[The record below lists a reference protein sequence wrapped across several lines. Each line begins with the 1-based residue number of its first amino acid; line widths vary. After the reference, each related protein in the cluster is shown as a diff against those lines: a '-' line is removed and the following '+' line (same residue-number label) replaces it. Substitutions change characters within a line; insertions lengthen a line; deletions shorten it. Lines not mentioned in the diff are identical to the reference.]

1 MREILHEQIKIG
13 EVDIPS
19 IQFDLQARD
28 EITKTLMGL
37 QYIYANEDLR
47 QKTFAI
53 LSELTPR
60 DIDSENGRPGM
71 DYWKIFVLGT
81 LRLAC
86 NTDYDTLKN
95 LADNHLE
102 LRQIMGD
109 SVLERDS
116 YYGLQTIK
124 DNVSLLTPDVLG
136 RVSKFVV
143 EHGHKLSGVSE
154 KDDFRAR
161 CDSFVVETNVHY
173 PTDINL
179 LLDATRKVISLMA
192 VVCSEAG
199 ITDCR
204 LSEYGKRK
212 LKKRY
217 RAVQRL
223 KHSTSKDPK
232 KIAERDQAIK
242 DAYFAYLGLCIEFM
256 EKASKTIAGLQITSP
271 SQIAGIL
278 SVERFIDHAW
288 RQIDQVHRRVIEGE
302 KIPHEE
308 KVFSV
313 FEEHTEW
320 ITKGKAGV
328 PQELGLNVCIV
339 EDAFGFIIHHQVMR
353 NQVDKDVAVPIM
365 REAKALYPNLAG
377 CSFDKGFWSP
387 ENFRELDQLLGQA
400 ILPKKGKPNKE
411 EQARQ
416 NTEEFIQARKRHSA
430 VESAINALENH
441 GLDRCPDRGLEAFD
455 RYVSLAVVS
464 RNLQI
469 LGNII
474 QQKKVKQERRRKKY
488 RATLYRNQLQNKLP
502 NQAA

>member
-1 MREILHEQIKIG
+1 MREILHEQIEIG
-13 EVDIPS
+13 EVDIRN

-37 QYIYANEDLR
+37 QYIYTNEELR
-47 QKTFAI
+47 RKTFAI
-53 LSELTPR
+53 LSELTPQ
-60 DIDSENGRPGM
+60 DVDSENGRPGM

-86 NTDYDTLKN
+86 NTDYDNLKN
-95 LADNHLE
+95 LADNHLT
-102 LRQIMGD
+102 LRQMMGD
-109 SVLERDS
+109 SGLEQDS

-124 DNVSLLTPDVLG
+124 DNISLLTPDVLG
-136 RVSKFVV
+136 RISKLVV
-143 EHGHKLSGVSE
+143 EHGHKLSGVRE
-154 KDDFRAR
+154 KDDFYAR
-161 CDSFVVETNVHY
+161 CDSFVVETNVHFS
-173 PTDINL
+173 TDISL
-179 LLDATRKVISLMA
+179 LLDATRKVISLTA
-192 VVCSEAG
+192 LVCSEAG
-199 ITDCR
+199 VTDWR

-217 RAVQRL
+217 RSAQRL

-232 KIAERDQAIK
+232 KIAEKDQAIK
-242 DAYFAYLGLCIEFM
+242 EAYLAYLGLCIDFM
-256 EKASKTIAGLQITSP
+256 EKARKTIAGLHSTSP
-271 SQIAGIL
+271 GQMVRIL
-278 SVERFIDHAW
+278 LVERFIDHAW

-302 KIPHEE
+302 KIPHKE

-320 ITKGKAGV
+320 ISKGKAGV

-339 EDAFGFIIHHQVMR
+339 EDSFGFIIHHQIMR
-353 NQVDKDVAVPIM
+353 NQVDKDVAVPIAQ
-365 REAKALYPNLAG
+365 EAKALYPNLAG

-387 ENFRELDQLLGQA
+387 DNFKELDQLLDQV

-416 NTEEFIQARKRHSA
+416 NAKEFIQARKRHSA

-441 GLDRCPDRGLEAFD
+441 GLDRCPDKGLDAFY

-474 QQKKVKQERRRKKY
+474 QQKEVKRERRRKKY
-488 RATLYRNQLQNKLP
+488 LATLQRNRKQDRP
-502 NQAA
+502 PGQAA